1 MYMYIAAVVSFQSST
16 LTSAVNWPT
25 IDQYGLRLRGDNI
38 VNIIYCLSLIRS
50 ISFRALLCL
59 KYSPSVSSE
68 SDVISFVN
76 IAKQVLLES
85 LYGSYLVMHS
95 KE

>member
-1 MYMYIAAVVSFQSST
+1 MHTYIAVVVSFQSST

-25 IDQYGLRLRGDNI
+25 IDQCGLGLRCDKI
-38 VNIIYCLSLIRS
+38 VNIICCSSLIRS

-68 SDVISFVN
+68 SDVIIFVN